1 MYLKKLLAISFLAMS
16 ASLSALASDV
26 VVPVDPII
34 EGHEVPAKGLYFSG
48 SFEFELSSEV
58 EDVLQRGITL
68 YFVIEVEVEKK
79 RWYWFDR
86 PICGIKETIRLSF
99 NPLTRSY
106 RVAIGG
112 MTQSFASL
120 EGALRFIKT
129 INNLYVGSYRSL
141 NPEDYEARSR
151 FYLDT
156 SKLPRPFQVTLRKD
170 DGWNLNSGWFDAE
183 IKGAGEK

>member
-141 NPEDYEARSR
+141 NYEARAR

>member
-1 MYLKKLLAISFLAMS
+1 MSLKKLLAITLLAMS
-16 ASLSALASDV
+16 TSLSALASDV
-26 VVPVDPII
+26 VVPVDPVI
-34 EGHEVPAKGLYFSG
+34 EGQEGLYFSS

-86 PICGIKETIRLSF
+86 SICGIKETIRLSF

-112 MTQSFASL
+112 MTQSFSSL
-120 EGALRFIKT
+120 VGAL
-129 INNLYVGSYRSL
+129 
-141 NPEDYEARSR
+141 
-151 FYLDT
+151 
-156 SKLPRPFQVTLRKD
+156 
-170 DGWNLNSGWFDAE
+170 
-183 IKGAGEK
+183 

>member
-99 NPLTRSY
+99 NPLT
-106 RVAIGG
+106 
-112 MTQSFASL
+112 Q
-120 EGALRFIKT
+120 
-129 INNLYVGSYRSL
+129 
-141 NPEDYEARSR
+141 
-151 FYLDT
+151 
-156 SKLPRPFQVTLRKD
+156 LPRCHRRY
-170 DGWNLNSGWFDAE
+170 DA
-183 IKGAGEK
+183 KFRFAGGCSQIY

>member
-86 PICGIKETIRLSF
+86 PICGIKETIRLS
-99 NPLTRSY
+99 
-106 RVAIGG
+106 VAIGG

-141 NPEDYEARSR
+141 NPEDYEARAR

>member
-79 RWYWFDR
+79 RCTGLIALFA
-86 PICGIKETIRLSF
+86 GLKRLS
-99 NPLTRSY
+99 
-106 RVAIGG
+106 G
-112 MTQSFASL
+112 
-120 EGALRFIKT
+120 
-129 INNLYVGSYRSL
+129 
-141 NPEDYEARSR
+141 
-151 FYLDT
+151 
-156 SKLPRPFQVTLRKD
+156 
-170 DGWNLNSGWFDAE
+170 
-183 IKGAGEK
+183 

>member
-1 MYLKKLLAISFLAMS
+1 MTDSFTLYLRRFDVPEETACDHSPGHEHESQCFG
-16 ASLSALASDV
+16 SDV
-26 VVPVDPII
+26 VVPVDPVI
-34 EGHEVPAKGLYFSG
+34 EGQEVPAKGLYFSS

-86 PICGIKETIRLSF
+86 SICGIKETIRLSF

-112 MTQSFASL
+112 MTQSFSSL
-120 EGALRFIKT
+120 EA
-129 INNLYVGSYRSL
+129 
-141 NPEDYEARSR
+141 P
-151 FYLDT
+151 
-156 SKLPRPFQVTLRKD
+156 
-170 DGWNLNSGWFDAE
+170 
-183 IKGAGEK
+183 

>member
-1 MYLKKLLAISFLAMS
+1 MLWPRTSSCPSIL
-16 ASLSALASDV
+16 SL
-26 VVPVDPII
+26 
-34 EGHEVPAKGLYFSG
+34 EGQEVPAKGLYFSS

-86 PICGIKETIRLSF
+86 SDLRHQGDHSPEF
-99 NPLTRSY
+99 YPLTRSY

-112 MTQSFASL
+112 MTQSFSSL

-129 INNLYVGSYRSL
+129 INNLYVGSYRNL
-141 NPEDYEARSR
+141 NPEDYEARAR
-151 FYLDT
+151 FLFRYLQT
-156 SKLPRPFQVTLRKD
+156 SSPLP
-170 DGWNLNSGWFDAE
+170 SHAE
-183 IKGAGEK
+183 KGRRLEFEFGMV

>member
-1 MYLKKLLAISFLAMS
+1 MSLKKLLAITLLAMS
-16 ASLSALASDV
+16 TSLSALASDV
-26 VVPVDPII
+26 VVPVDPVI
-34 EGHEVPAKGLYFSG
+34 EGQEVPAKGLYFSS

-86 PICGIKETIRLSF
+86 SSF

-112 MTQSFASL
+112 MTQSFSSL

-129 INNLYVGSYRSL
+129 INNLYVGSYRNL
-141 NPEDYEARSR
+141 NPEDYEARAR

-156 SKLPRPFQVTLRKD
+156 SKLPRPFQVTLKKD